1 MIRKWKNEN
10 EVDKKKGL
18 ILFHVS
24 SIEDINTTMTFRE
37 LSSYGME
44 SNCTWTASSDNT
56 MVVKVMGRSNP
67 FIFCFETNDERD
79 EAYRLIHV

>member
-1 MIRKWKNEN
+1 
-10 EVDKKKGL
+10 
-18 ILFHVS
+18 
-24 SIEDINTTMTFRE
+24 MTFRE

-56 MVVKVMGRSNP
+56 MVVKVMGRANP